1 MAPYVLTNED
11 CPPTLRDLC
20 LSYCV
25 KNTQTFSEY
34 DSSSG
39 KYSLKDGVSLPP
51 EICESLVDAYIATG
65 RILDDNFMHIF
76 KDHMRTHLRQINVQD
91 SNVTETALQWLIP
104 HKPTELNISGI
115 KDVGRRT
122 LDSINQYG
130 KQMARFSVGD
140 SLDIFQDLHIKKPT
154 TGHESPSQG
163 DADTRV
169 LGADYVFC
177 CPELRAFSV
186 HSLDKEKCKA
196 HDIIAVTVQPFQK
209 LTFLDLSSCNID
221 IQAVDCLGQLRSLNS
236 LILYNVP
243 LNDIQAAFQQIGT
256 LKTLRYKNSVSYLID
271 YKLYSPSE
279 NRLLKIV
286 ECNVI

>member
-1 MAPYVLTNED
+1 MAPYVLTTED

-51 EICESLVDAYIATG
+51 EICESLVDAYTASG

-104 HKPTELNISGI
+104 HKPTELNISGC

-130 KQMARFSVGD
+130 KQIARFSVGD
-140 SLDIFQDLHIKKPT
+140 TLDIFKDLHIKKPSAA
-154 TGHESPSQG
+154 HESQG

-169 LGADYVFC
+169 LGVDYIFC
-177 CPELRAFSV
+177 CPELRAFSI
-186 HSLDKEKCKA
+186 HNLDKEESQA
-196 HDIIAVTVQPFQK
+196 HDIIAVTVRPFQK
-209 LTFLDLSSCNID
+209 LTYLDLSLCNID
-221 IQAVDCLGQLRSLNS
+221 IQAVDCLEQLRSLNS

-243 LNDIQAAFQQIGT
+243 LKDIQAAFQQIGK
-256 LKTLRYKNSVSYLID
+256 LKTLRYINNVSYLM
-271 YKLYSPSE
+271 L
-279 NRLLKIV
+279 NCNLLGRIV
-286 ECNVI
+286 C